1 MNSLNPFANSFYGKT
16 ISNLNPRANYFI
28 PKYGAYNVDVNLT
41 IVSDFSFYFRVV
53 MFCNFLCAFLYSS
66 FYRLSSI
73 SGDSDGG
80 FRFNLSNMYDNTD
93 FHDVDL
99 DPAKTLRELKISNV
113 NRLIIGQLDINSLR
127 NKFDY
132 LNPICTGG
140 CCCSNPHRIYTS
152 KMPFWWSNCSNST
165 FLPTP
170 RPFSPPSPGFHL
182 TYRLCCRNASGS
194 L

>member
-99 DPAKTLRELKISNV
+99 DPAKTLRELKISNL

-132 LNPICTGG
+132 LNPICTEGLLLHQPP
-140 CCCSNPHRIYTS
+140 SYIHFKNA
-152 KMPFWWSNCSNST
+152 
-165 FLPTP
+165 FLVVKLFKFYFFAHP
-170 RPFSPPSPGFHL
+170 SPPFP
-182 TYRLCCRNASGS
+182 A
-194 L
+194 